1 MLRSIITVLSGT
13 VIAQLISLA
22 ALPFLS
28 RVYSAE
34 DFGGFQVYVSIL
46 NILLIVVAFRF
57 EVALLSAHEER
68 SYSLLLRLTSRLSLI
83 TSGIALIAVLAFGPV
98 LNERLP
104 ELGSLIYVFPAAMLV
119 AGLLQMM
126 TYLPLRNRDYR
137 LAARVRVVQA
147 LSYVAGS
154 AAFAFL
160 PLFGLGLQ
168 LGDLIGRIG
177 AFITIGLG
185 TPKSVSDAVGK
196 ISVAEARDIATRY
209 REYPILMFPG
219 TLLSALVAGMA
230 PLAFLGLFG
239 LEAAGQYAL
248 VERFILMPVGLLAA
262 AVAQVFTG
270 DFARSFRDDTA
281 NLHSVFRRT
290 VLSLLAIGIVPCL
303 AGYIVAPFAV
313 PFVFGEQWQLA
324 GQLCSIAMG
333 IALVSFVAA
342 PLHMVLVIC
351 GQSRLQLVWEI
362 GRFLVM
368 LLLFLG
374 LIAFGVRDPV
384 DVMLAY
390 VLANAASYIAYL
402 LLADRVS
409 KNVSEKVL
417 VATKSTGDVGA
428 AF

>member
-1 MLRSIITVLSGT
+1 
-13 VIAQLISLA
+13 
-22 ALPFLS
+22 
-28 RVYSAE
+28 
-34 DFGGFQVYVSIL
+34 
-46 NILLIVVAFRF
+46 
-57 EVALLSAHEER
+57 
-68 SYSLLLRLTSRLSLI
+68 
-83 TSGIALIAVLAFGPV
+83 
-98 LNERLP
+98 
-104 ELGSLIYVFPAAMLV
+104 MLV
-119 AGLLQMM
+119 AGLFQMM

-147 LSYVAGS
+147 SSYVGSS

-160 PLFGLGLQ
+160 PFSGLGLQ
-168 LGDLIGRIG
+168 LGDLVGRIA

-185 TPKSVSDAVGK
+185 TPKSVSDAAGK
-196 ISVAEARDIATRY
+196 ISVVESRDIATRY

-219 TLLSALVAGMA
+219 TLLSALVAAMA

-270 DFARSFRDDTA
+270 DFAKSFRDDTA
-281 NLHSVFRRT
+281 NLHSVFRKT
-290 VLSLLAIGIVPCL
+290 VLSLLAIGVVPCL
-303 AGYIVAPFAV
+303 AGYVLAPFAV

-324 GQLCSIAMG
+324 GRLCSVAMG

-351 GQSRLQLVWEI
+351 GQSRLQLVWEVA
-362 GRFLVM
+362 RFLVM
-368 LLLFLG
+368 LALFLG
-374 LIAFGVRDPV
+374 LIAFGIRDPL

-409 KNVSEKVL
+409 KDVSEKVL
-417 VATKSTGDVGA
+417 LATKSADDVGDA
-428 AF
+428 S

>member
-160 PLFGLGLQ
+160 PLSGLGLQ

-196 ISVAEARDIATRY
+196 ISVAEARGIATRY

-219 TLLSALVAGMA
+219 TLLSALVAAMA

-270 DFARSFRDDTA
+270 DFAKSFRDDTV

-303 AGYIVAPFAV
+303 AGYILAPFAV
-313 PFVFGEQWQLA
+313 PLVFGEQWQLA

-362 GRFLVM
+362 GRFVVM

-409 KNVSEKVL
+409 KDVSEKVL

-428 AF
+428 AL

>member
-46 NILLIVVAFRF
+46 NVLLIVVAFRF

-160 PLFGLGLQ
+160 PLSGLGLQ

-196 ISVAEARDIATRY
+196 ISVAEARGIATRY

-219 TLLSALVAGMA
+219 TLLSALVAAMA

-270 DFARSFRDDTA
+270 DFAKSFRDDTA
-281 NLHSVFRRT
+281 NLHSLFRRT

-303 AGYIVAPFAV
+303 AGYILAPFAV
-313 PFVFGEQWQLA
+313 PLVFGEQWQLA
-324 GQLCSIAMG
+324 GELCSIAMG

-362 GRFLVM
+362 GRFVVM

-374 LIAFGVRDPV
+374 LIAFGVRDPL

-409 KNVSEKVL
+409 KDVSEKVL
-417 VATKSTGDVGA
+417 VATKSTGDAGA
-428 AF
+428 AL

>member
-34 DFGGFQVYVSIL
+34 DFGGFQIYVSIL

-83 TSGIALIAVLAFGPV
+83 TSGIALIVVLAFGPV

-160 PLFGLGLQ
+160 PLSGLGLQ

-196 ISVAEARDIATRY
+196 ISVAEARGIASRY

-219 TLLSALVAGMA
+219 TLLSALVAAMA

-270 DFARSFRDDTA
+270 DFAKSFRDDTA

-303 AGYIVAPFAV
+303 AGYILAPFAV
-313 PFVFGEQWQLA
+313 PLVFGEQWQLA

-362 GRFLVM
+362 GRFVVM

-390 VLANAASYIAYL
+390 VLANAASYLAYL

-409 KNVSEKVL
+409 KDVSEKVL

-428 AF
+428 AL